1 MGELFELTLVMAKK
15 LVLKVT
21 EMIHE
26 DLDNMNEKTS
36 AENKF
41 PRTQIFKS

>member
-1 MGELFELTLVMAKK
+1 M
-15 LVLKVT
+15 T

-41 PRTQIFKS
+41 PRTQIFKKRIE

>member
-1 MGELFELTLVMAKK
+1 M
-15 LVLKVT
+15 T
-21 EMIHE
+21 EMIDE

-41 PRTQIFKS
+41 PRTQTDH